1 MNNIYLISIILLFL
15 SGCAV
20 MEDQIDI
27 NYVGRGNIE
36 VVDGADKVNLTVTKA
51 DRRSVYKDRVGV
63 KLNGYGMEMAKI
75 TSKKDVSEIFS
86 KAVTFELENLGF
98 NIASGGKTVKVE
110 LVRFYNDFKIG
121 WWAGDAVGDGLI
133 QILVTSNDN
142 KILFSRTY
150 EGGFIH
156 KNIQLATGGNAKIAL
171 EGTLTD
177 LIAKIAGDK
186 ELHDALLQ

>member
-1 MNNIYLISIILLFL
+1 MTKLRDIHAKSLGLRLRQSNNHSKVISFT
-15 SGCAV
+15 
-20 MEDQIDI
+20 EYD
-27 NYVGRGNIE
+27 
-36 VVDGADKVNLTVTKA
+36 
-51 DRRSVYKDRVGV
+51 
-63 KLNGYGMEMAKI
+63 
-75 TSKKDVSEIFS
+75 
-86 KAVTFELENLGF
+86 LGF